1 MQPAPDKASAPAQ
14 LKSLLERRCAV
25 AAPGCH
31 DPFGALLIAQA
42 GFEVVSLSGYSYAAS
57 LAKPDI
63 GLISGTQMAE
73 QSTAIAQAVAL
84 PLLADADTG
93 YGGISNIAETVRAY
107 ERGGVAGLH
116 LEDQVNPKRCGAM
129 ASKALVSDEEMRQRI
144 RAAVA
149 ARHEMLIVGRTDALT
164 IAGLDEA
171 IRRCKQMADAG
182 ADAVMV
188 PSLSTLQDMEKL
200 VRAIPV
206 PVVHTVAETVR
217 PLFTQSQLASTGL
230 GMAMYP
236 ITLIQAMTQLQR
248 NILAELRQT
257 GSTARFLDAMMP
269 LPQISELLGAGR
281 FAAFESSILDH
292 QG

>member
-1 MQPAPDKASAPAQ
+1 MQPAPDKASAPAR

-73 QSTAIAQAVAL
+73 QSTAIAQAVNL

-236 ITLIQAMTQLQR
+236 ITLIQATTQLQR
-248 NILAELRQT
+248 KILAELRQT

-281 FAAFESSILDH
+281 FAEFESSILDH